1 MMSLP
6 RSRVKKNVEPGNRLL
21 GFAIRRGWEGFRYGP
36 HVRKTGRPLSRLDNA
51 CAAAWRKAER
61 MSRVIAFIKAMG
73 EPYSYSR

>member
-1 MMSLP
+1 MDRMCE
-6 RSRVKKNVEPGNRLL
+6 RQD
-21 GFAIRRGWEGFRYGP
+21 
-36 HVRKTGRPLSRLDNA
+36 RPLSRLDNA